1 MKSLVMM
8 AAAALCCAALAEG
21 QGPQGPGPR
30 EGGRRGGP
38 RGGGVPMMDPIVRIA
53 TNPQMSE
60 KLGISDEQKAKLKEL
75 KSGGR
80 NSETQKKVR
89 EATERQAELLNADKI
104 DEAAVMKAVD
114 EVFELRKEMA
124 KEQIRRVIAVKSI
137 LTSEQIAKARE
148 AVKSMSGPRDE
159 RSPRRG
165 PPRRGKGPRKGGDQP
180 APKPDGE

>member
-8 AAAALCCAALAEG
+8 AAAALCCAAFAEG
-21 QGPQGPGPR
+21 PEGVGPR

-38 RGGGVPMMDPIVRIA
+38 RMGGGMPMMDPIVRIA
-53 TNPQMSE
+53 TNPQMAE
-60 KLGISDEQKAKLKEL
+60 KLGLSDEQKAKLKEL
-75 KSGGR
+75 KGSGR

-104 DEAAVMKAVD
+104 DEAAVMKVVD

-124 KEQIRRVIAVKSI
+124 KEQVKRVIAVKSI
-137 LTSEQIAKARE
+137 LTPEQIAKARE

-159 RSPRRG
+159 RGPRRG
-165 PPRRGKGPRKGGDQP
+165 PPRKGKGPRKGGDQP
-180 APKPDGE
+180 ADKPDGE